1 MCSLVKTSCADESG
15 IIGASSDERARR
27 PARHAS
33 QCLKDAAPD
42 YLRFFE
48 LSGVWYIMFGNV
60 APQHTMQKASYFVM
74 LAGLYRKPS
83 PLTCAPRAVPGDGGG
98 GPAIDAVRGIDAVLG
113 RRAWCPPWSCCT
125 PGPSFGPWARR
136 QGCPAGKFHLP
147 RPWPCLMRC
156 WAAAES
162 STLLPGSVKCP
173 LSPVGLW
180 VIQEVLYLCR
190 ARGTILIG

>member
-1 MCSLVKTSCADESG
+1 MCGWALATFENFVSPGSLVSTEYEALSQHVFPRINQLRGCIRDDRRIA
-15 IIGASSDERARR
+15 RARR

-48 LSGVWYIMFGNV
+48 LSGVWYIMFGIV

-98 GPAIDAVRGIDAVLG
+98 EPSIDAVRG

-136 QGCPAGKFHLP
+136 PGCPAGKFHP
-147 RPWPCLMRC
+147 RPWPCL
-156 WAAAES
+156 
-162 STLLPGSVKCP
+162 
-173 LSPVGLW
+173 
-180 VIQEVLYLCR
+180 
-190 ARGTILIG
+190 